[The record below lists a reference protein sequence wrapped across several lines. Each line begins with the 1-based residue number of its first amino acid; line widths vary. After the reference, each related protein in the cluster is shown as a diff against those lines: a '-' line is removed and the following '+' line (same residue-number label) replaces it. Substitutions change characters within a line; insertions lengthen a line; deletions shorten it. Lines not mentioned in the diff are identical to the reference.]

1 MTWLVFPLSPLPAE
15 TTRERDW
22 GENTFNYDSGA
33 FQGMTPYQKPLYM
46 WDIPFKNINEL
57 KQGPLATFVD
67 SLRGMVTPF
76 LMKDPYD
83 FRVNS
88 VLSVRSGINTG
99 TFYIYDA
106 NSFFVRPDTTYIGS
120 MFSSLSGFVLL
131 GTNYAIDQDTGVMSI
146 ITKSNTDA
154 WGVRSLQY
162 YRKCVFD
169 SRYRERNVMWNQF
182 QIGVRVREIL

>member
-1 MTWLVFPLSPLPAE
+1 MFIMPMSPLPAE
-15 TTRERDW
+15 TTKQRNW
-22 GENTFNYDSGA
+22 GEQTTHYDSGA
-33 FQGMTPYQKPLYM
+33 FQGMTPFQKPLYA

-67 SLRGMVTPF
+67 SLKGMTTPF

-88 VLSVRSGINTG
+88 VLAVRSGISTG
-99 TFYIYDA
+99 TFYIYDTA
-106 NSFFVRPDTTYIGS
+106 SFFVRPDTTFIGS

-131 GTNYAIDQDTGVMSI
+131 GTNYAINQDTGVMSV
-146 ITKSNTDA
+146 ITKSNTDV

-169 SRYRERNVMWNQF
+169 SSYTERNVMWNQF
-182 QIGVRVREIL
+182 QITLRVKEVL